1 MADLTLYKS
10 TCINGLLIMC
20 ALLYAYIKKRL
31 PLPLIIVLSLVIV
44 SSLINHTSSN
54 MWLKWSDRIL
64 ATIALTGLAFYIVEK
79 KRPILFLPLVLII
92 GFYFLAK
99 YWKNQDDSRYLYA
112 HCLAHILATIL
123 VVGLLL
129 S

>member
-1 MADLTLYKS
+1 MADFTLYKS

-20 ALLYAYIKKRL
+20 ALIYAYIKKRL

-54 MWLKWSDRIL
+54 MWLKWGDRIL
-64 ATIALTGLAFYIVEK
+64 ATIALAGLAFYIIQKEAL
-79 KRPILFLPLVLII
+79 PLFLPLVMII
-92 GFYFLAK
+92 AFYFLAK
-99 YWKNQDDSRYLYA
+99 YWKNKGDVRYLYA
-112 HCLAHILATIL
+112 HCIAHILATVL

-129 S
+129 L

>member
-20 ALLYAYIKKRL
+20 ALLYGYIKKRL
-31 PLPLIIVLSLVIV
+31 PLPLIIVLLLVIV
-44 SSLINHTSSN
+44 SSLINHTTSN
-54 MWLKWSDRIL
+54 IWLKWGDRIL
-64 ATIALTGLAFYIVEK
+64 ATIALTGLAFYIIQK
-79 KRPILFLPLVLII
+79 GALPLFLPLVLII

-99 YWKNQDDSRYLYA
+99 YWKNQDESRYLYA
-112 HCLAHILATIL
+112 HCVAHILATIL
-123 VVGLLL
+123 VVGLLF

>member
-20 ALLYAYIKKRL
+20 ALLYGYIKKRL

-54 MWLKWSDRIL
+54 MWLKWADRIL
-64 ATIALTGLAFYIVEK
+64 ATIALAGLAFYIVEK
-79 KRPILFLPLVLII
+79 EALPLFLPLVLII

-112 HCLAHILATIL
+112 HCVAHILATLL

-129 S
+129 L

>member
-10 TCINGLLIMC
+10 TCINGLIIMC
-20 ALLYAYIKKRL
+20 ALLYGYIKKRL
-31 PLPLIIVLSLVIV
+31 PLPLIIILSLVIV

-54 MWLKWSDRIL
+54 MWLKWADRIL
-64 ATIALTGLAFYIVEK
+64 ATIALAGLAFYIVK
-79 KRPILFLPLVLII
+79 KRALSLFLPLVLII

-99 YWKNQDDSRYLYA
+99 YWKNHDDSRYLYA
-112 HCLAHILATIL
+112 HCVAHILATLL

-129 S
+129 L

>member
-1 MADLTLYKS
+1 
-10 TCINGLLIMC
+10 
-20 ALLYAYIKKRL
+20 
-31 PLPLIIVLSLVIV
+31 
-44 SSLINHTSSN
+44 